1 MAKTKLSAA
10 QSDFFERPRPAGLTQ
25 AEAIVTT
32 SEEQALI
39 SCIEGIELAPFRFH
53 GWHGKR
59 LTASFGWHYDFDNA
73 SFGPVD
79 PIPDWLLPLRD
90 KAARFARLE
99 PHDLVQALLIRY
111 DPGAGIGW
119 HRDRPVFE
127 HVVGISLG
135 APATMRFRRSRPGG
149 FDRAS
154 ALLTPR
160 SIYHLTGEV
169 RHEWE
174 HSIAEMDVT
183 RWSIT
188 FRSLSV
194 KGHQPENR
202 VDQPNRY

>member
-1 MAKTKLSAA
+1 MAKTKLSAVQA
-10 QSDFFERPRPAGLTQ
+10 DFFEQPGPADLTQ
-25 AEAIVTT
+25 AEAVVTT
-32 SEEQALI
+32 GEEQALL

-53 GWHGKR
+53 GWHGRR
-59 LTASFGWHYDFDNA
+59 LTASFGWRYDFDNA
-73 SFGPVD
+73 SFGRAD
-79 PIPDWLLPLRD
+79 PIPDWLLPLRE

-99 PHDLVQALLIRY
+99 PYDFVQALLIRY

-154 ALLTPR
+154 ALLAPR

-174 HSIAEMDVT
+174 HSIAEMGVT

-194 KGHQPENR
+194 RGRQTRIR
-202 VDQPNRY
+202 VC